1 MSTKPKAARFF
12 LRRVERPV
20 PKSEQAAD
28 DMPFSSEDDGFGAQD
43 FRPAQPVSLSEPA
56 QDPAAIEAAIAAI
69 AAEGL
74 TGRQLRRARLMAQK
88 HQIAFSSDLHAV
100 YELRRA
106 GIDPF
111 AQSAE
116 DEASEVPGSPPR
128 LTAVPNPEAP
138 PPANSG
144 RALAKLPGERAQ
156 LPGKVRP
163 IQPPSTEVRADA
175 SLVSE
180 IQRMQQDIARRR
192 RRRLA
197 LLFARLFVF
206 VLIPTFVAGWY
217 FYRIATPV
225 YATYTEFVIQSADQQ
240 GGGGGLGGLLS
251 GTGLASSQDANTVQG
266 YLQSREAMLRLEKD
280 LGFSKHF
287 QNPDIDPL
295 QRLEPDA
302 TLEATYSVYQ
312 RFVLISHDPT
322 EGLIRLE
329 VMAMDPQTSE
339 AWAKQLIKY
348 AEEQVD
354 QLTQRMRVSQM
365 ADAQAGYDDAQVKLA
380 ESQRRL
386 IDLQQSFNVLSSDT
400 EVSLVTTQIAELES
414 QLTKE
419 KLSLAQMEANTNP
432 NQARMEPVKRRIATL
447 EDEIAKRRAL
457 MTKGDPGSNSLAEIQ
472 GELLMA
478 QADVTTRQAILAQSL
493 QTMELAR
500 IEAGR
505 QTRYLSISVS
515 PTPPDEPAYPK
526 AFENTLVTLLIML
539 GIYLM
544 VSMTAAI
551 LREQVTS

>member
-12 LRRVERPV
+12 LRRVERPA
-20 PKSEQAAD
+20 PPPDLATGD
-28 DMPFSSEDDGFGAQD
+28 LPFSNDDDGFGDQD
-43 FRPAQPVSLSEPA
+43 FRPAQPSVLPEPA
-56 QDPAAIEAAIAAI
+56 HDPAATEAALAAI

-100 YELRRA
+100 LELRRA

-111 AQSAE
+111 SQSTEGEGQDTA
-116 DEASEVPGSPPR
+116 DAPPR
-128 LTAVPNPEAP
+128 LAAVPNASAP
-138 PPANSG
+138 PPDPG
-144 RALAKLPGERAQ
+144 RALTRLPGERAQ
-156 LPGKVRP
+156 LPGKARQ

-192 RRRLA
+192 RKRLV

-206 VLIPTFVAGWY
+206 VLIPTIIAGWY
-217 FYRIATPV
+217 FYRVATPV
-225 YATYTEFVIQSADQQ
+225 YATYTEFVIQSADQK
-240 GGGGGLGGLLS
+240 GGGGLGGLFA
-251 GTGLASSQDANTVQG
+251 GTGLASSQDSNTVQG
-266 YLQSREAMLRLEKD
+266 YLQSREAMLRLEAD
-280 LGFSKHF
+280 LGFRKHF

-295 QRLEPDA
+295 QRLEADA
-302 TLEATYSVYQ
+302 SLEATYDVYQ

-365 ADAQAGYDDAQVKLA
+365 AVAQAGYDDAQVKLA

-386 IDLQQSFNVLSSDT
+386 IELQQSFNVLSSDT
-400 EVSLVTTQIAELES
+400 EVSLITAQIADLEK
-414 QLTKE
+414 QLTQE
-419 KLSLAQMEANTNP
+419 KLSLDQMESNSNP
-432 NQARMEPVKRRIATL
+432 NQARMDPVKRRIATL
-447 EDEIAKRRAL
+447 EEEIASRRAL
-457 MTKGDPGSNSLAEIQ
+457 MTEGSAGSNSLAEIQ

-478 QADVTTRQAILAQSL
+478 EADVKTRQTIMAQAL

-505 QTRYLSISVS
+505 QVRYLSVSVS

-526 AFENTLVTLLIML
+526 AFENTMVTLLIML

-544 VSMTAAI
+544 ISMTAAI
-551 LREQVTS
+551 LREQVSS

>member
-12 LRRVERPV
+12 LRRVERPA
-20 PKSEQAAD
+20 PPPDLATGD
-28 DMPFSSEDDGFGAQD
+28 LPFGNDDDGFGDQD
-43 FRPAQPVSLSEPA
+43 FRPAQSSVLPEPA
-56 QDPAAIEAAIAAI
+56 HDPAATEAALAAI

-111 AQSAE
+111 SQSTEGDGQDTA
-116 DEASEVPGSPPR
+116 DAPPR
-128 LTAVPNPEAP
+128 LAAVPNASSP
-138 PPANSG
+138 PPDLG
-144 RALAKLPGERAQ
+144 RALTRLPGDRAQ
-156 LPGKVRP
+156 LPSKARQ

-192 RRRLA
+192 RKRLV

-206 VLIPTFVAGWY
+206 VLIPTIIAGWY
-217 FYRIATPV
+217 FYRVATPV
-225 YATYTEFVIQSADQQ
+225 YATYTEFVIQSADQK
-240 GGGGGLGGLLS
+240 GGGGLGGLFA
-251 GTGLASSQDANTVQG
+251 GTGLASSQDSNTVQG
-266 YLQSREAMLRLEKD
+266 YLQSREAMLRLEAD
-280 LGFSKHF
+280 LGFRKHF

-295 QRLEPDA
+295 QRLEADA
-302 TLEATYSVYQ
+302 SLEATYDVYQ

-365 ADAQAGYDDAQVKLA
+365 AVAQAGYDDAQVKLA

-386 IDLQQSFNVLSSDT
+386 IELQQSFNVLSSDT
-400 EVSLVTTQIAELES
+400 EVSLLTAQIADLEK
-414 QLTKE
+414 QLTQE
-419 KLSLAQMEANTNP
+419 KLSLDQMEANSNP
-432 NQARMEPVKRRIATL
+432 NEARMDPVKRRIATL
-447 EDEIAKRRAL
+447 EEEIASRRAL
-457 MTKGDPGSNSLAEIQ
+457 MTEGSAGSNSLAEIQ

-478 QADVTTRQAILAQSL
+478 EADVKTRQTIMAQAL

-505 QTRYLSISVS
+505 QVRYLSVSVS

-526 AFENTLVTLLIML
+526 AFENTMVTLLIML

-544 VSMTAAI
+544 ISMTAAI
-551 LREQVTS
+551 LREQVSS